1 MLPVFPG
8 SHQPDPGASES
19 QVHPAS
25 PDSIEPSGSGSK
37 QQVVSALA
45 AASAHK
51 TIFYQD
57 VGQKEKSYM
66 CDYCDARFSSDSG
79 LWKHKN
85 RIHLKKATYVCPF
98 CGKGYFD
105 KNRHEDHIYN
115 VHNNIKSH
123 KCPYCPSR
131 FAYKTSLYPHIRDKH
146 GREVSVE
153 EDIWARGMEMSVSK
167 KYRQRMQR
175 PLGKKEEGNVLVLSA
190 CAWNMDQ
197 KVKRLLTIMPAAVC
211 MFPVKECLCFI
222 LSPT

>member
-8 SHQPDPGASES
+8 SHQRDPGASDS
-19 QVHPAS
+19 QVRPAS
-25 PDSIEPSGSGSK
+25 PDSIEPSGSGNT
-37 QQVVSALA
+37 QQFVSGLA
-45 AASAHK
+45 TASAHK

-153 EDIWARGMEMSVSK
+153 EDI
-167 KYRQRMQR
+167 
-175 PLGKKEEGNVLVLSA
+175 
-190 CAWNMDQ
+190 
-197 KVKRLLTIMPAAVC
+197 
-211 MFPVKECLCFI
+211 
-222 LSPT
+222 